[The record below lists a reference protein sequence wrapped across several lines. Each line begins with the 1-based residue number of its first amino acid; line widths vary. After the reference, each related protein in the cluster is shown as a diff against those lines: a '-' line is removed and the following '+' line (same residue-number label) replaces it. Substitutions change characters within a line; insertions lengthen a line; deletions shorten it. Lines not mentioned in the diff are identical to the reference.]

1 MKIDAIT
8 NSFDGSIA
16 IVDDEPDIVLV
27 FIKVLQDNNYKVKGF
42 TNPLLILEYLHQ
54 HPDEFDLIILDYR
67 MSPMQGC
74 ELANEIA
81 KINSR
86 IKMVLLT
93 AYNDIKNNALNLEII
108 KKPITLDEFL
118 EIVERYM
125 KNESI

>member
-1 MKIDAIT
+1 
-8 NSFDGSIA
+8 
-16 IVDDEPDIVLV
+16 
-27 FIKVLQDNNYKVKGF
+27 
-42 TNPLLILEYLHQ
+42 
-54 HPDEFDLIILDYR
+54 